1 MAEPSAAYSLRGVMS
16 EQDAL
21 LATKLRVPGLR
32 LGFVPRPRL
41 VGGLDADLEQGLV
54 LVCAPAGFGKTG
66 LLAEW
71 ARSGRRPVAWLSLDA
86 ADNDPARFWRHVVAA
101 LDRARP
107 GIGEQ
112 VGPLLGPP
120 APTSFEGLVTALINE
135 LDASSGEDEVVLVLD
150 DYHLIDAQAVH
161 AALTFLLEHLP
172 TGLRLVLASRSDP
185 PLPLARLRARGQ
197 LAELRADELRF
208 APDEAAALLRGATG
222 GGLPDAAVTMLT
234 ARTEGWAA
242 GLQLAGLSLRSQAN
256 PAQFT
261 AAFSGSHRYI
271 LDYLAGE
278 VLEQLSEQVR
288 GFLLETSVLERLSG
302 ELCDAV
308 TGRADGQ
315 EMLEG
320 IELAGLFLV
329 PLDEVRGWWRYHH
342 LFAELLRAQLQH
354 EQPGHA
360 SALHRNAA
368 AWCEA
373 HELADEAVHHA
384 LRADDTVWAARMIE
398 RYFDAIF
405 RQGEQATVH
414 RWLSELPAELIRSRP
429 RLCLAQ
435 AWMALVGSNMDA
447 AGPRLDAAQRTPAD
461 AGEEPFEPS
470 VGRSA
475 SWLANVP
482 AAIAL
487 ARAWL
492 AYLHGDAEG
501 TAALAARALA
511 ELGEDEWMLESITW
525 WQLGLAEWL
534 RGRLVA
540 AEQAFTSSI
549 AQWQGADERSLAVR
563 GYYHLGQVQRAQGR
577 LDAALGAYQQALEIT
592 APRSVPTLSTAGM
605 GYVGMAEVAYQ
616 RGELDAALRDVTE
629 GITHCRQ
636 LTYTQPLAAGLATLA
651 LIRQAK
657 GDPAGAMEAIGEAE
671 QLTSGTAM
679 TDLFNPVPAQWAR
692 LHLAHGDIVAAA
704 YWTKE
709 RDLRA
714 EDEPDYSREPEYL
727 VLARLLLAQDLPG
740 PALALLDKLLAAAA
754 PQGRVGS
761 IIEIQALRALALAAR
776 GAENNAV
783 DALADALTLACPQGY
798 VRVFADEGAPMGVLL
813 RRLIAAQRA
822 EPAAPG
828 LPLGYLARVLQA
840 LSQHGV
846 QGSGSS
852 SAAMV
857 PGLVE
862 QLTARE
868 RDVLGLLVAGRS
880 NRRIADELV
889 VSVDTVKKHLTHIF
903 GKLGAVNRTEAVA
916 RARQLGLIR

>member
-1 MAEPSAAYSLRGVMS
+1 MS

-41 VGGLDADLEQGLV
+41 VGWLDADLKQGLV

-66 LLAEW
+66 LLTEW

-101 LDRARP
+101 LDQARP

-120 APTSFEGLVTALINE
+120 APTSFDGLMTALINE
-135 LDASSGEDEVVLVLD
+135 LDARSDEDEVLLVLD

-172 TGLRLVLASRSDP
+172 ACLRLVLASRSDP

-197 LAELRADELRF
+197 LAELRAEELRF

-256 PAQFT
+256 PAQFA

-288 GFLLETSVLERLSG
+288 RFLLETSVLERLSG

-373 HELADEAVHHA
+373 HGLADEAVHHA
-384 LRADDTVWAARMIE
+384 LRADDTAWAARMIE
-398 RYFDAIF
+398 RYFDGIF

-414 RWLSELPAELIRSRP
+414 RWLSELPAELIQSRP

-435 AWMALVGSNMDA
+435 AWMALVGSSNVDA
-447 AGPRLDAAQRTPAD
+447 VGPRLDAAKQTPAD
-461 AGEEPFEPS
+461 AGEEPFQPS
-470 VGRSA
+470 VGRAA

-492 AYLHGDAEG
+492 AYMHGDAEV
-501 TAALAARALA
+501 TAAFAARALA
-511 ELGEDEWMLESITW
+511 ELGEDEWMLESVTW

-534 RGRLVA
+534 RGRLEE
-540 AEQAFTSSI
+540 AELAFTSSI
-549 AQWQGADERSLAVR
+549 AQWQAADERSLAVR
-563 GYYHLGQVQRAQGR
+563 GYYHLGQVQCAQGR

-592 APRSVPTLSTAGM
+592 APRGVPTPSTAGM

-629 GITHCRQ
+629 GIAHCRQ

-651 LIRQAK
+651 WIRQAK

-671 QLTSGTAM
+671 QLTLGTAM
-679 TDLFNPVPAQWAR
+679 ADLFNPVPAQWAR
-692 LHLAHGDIVAAA
+692 LHLAQGDIVAAA
-704 YWTKE
+704 HWTKE
-709 RDLRA
+709 RDLSA

-740 PALALLDKLLAAAA
+740 PALALLEKMLAAAA
-754 PQGRVGS
+754 TQGRVGS
-761 IIEIQALRALALAAR
+761 IIEIQALQALALAAR
-776 GAENNAV
+776 GAENDAV
-783 DALADALTLACPQGY
+783 DALANALTLAGPQGY
-798 VRVFADEGAPMGVLL
+798 VRVFADEGASMGVLL
-813 RRLIAAQRA
+813 RRLIAAQQA
-822 EPAAPG
+822 EHAARG
-828 LPLGYLARVLQA
+828 VPLGYVARVLQA
-840 LSQHGV
+840 LSQHVV

-852 SAAMV
+852 AAAMV